1 MTRKQPDRYVMRSAS
16 AVIAFWVGTVVL
28 LVVVGVPLARADWRL
43 LGFLLGPSLLLIWM
57 FWVVLYRPAV
67 RYDPARAVVVN
78 IGRKHV
84 LPWGHVTNVRQ
95 GIGMMFDLDTGK
107 TIQASGVPAPRRP
120 GIIAGAVDRRTRP
133 THDLNHDSD
142 ILDGVRRSA
151 SPATEPVVST
161 WDVVPL
167 VIGAVLVV
175 AVVLEFAI
183 GV

>member
-1 MTRKQPDRYVMRSAS
+1 
-16 AVIAFWVGTVVL
+16 
-28 LVVVGVPLARADWRL
+28 
-43 LGFLLGPSLLLIWM
+43 
-57 FWVVLYRPAV
+57 
-67 RYDPARAVVVN
+67 
-78 IGRKHV
+78 
-84 LPWGHVTNVRQ
+84 
-95 GIGMMFDLDTGK
+95 MMFDLDTGK